1 MTPLLHWLA
10 SLLGTVAL
18 TLSVSAYTDGCGDGR
33 GLTYSGTRTRP
44 GVAACGPA
52 LYGRTLWSP
61 MLPGKY
67 ITCLDRGS
75 AITDGHV
82 DVWMESEAEALE
94 WGRRELVV
102 LVLPIP
108 APSVM
113 MPHPCVGEECQIAER
128 RLR

>member
-1 MTPLLHWLA
+1 
-10 SLLGTVAL
+10 
-18 TLSVSAYTDGCGDGR
+18 
-33 GLTYSGTRTRP
+33 
-44 GVAACGPA
+44 
-52 LYGRTLWSP
+52 

-82 DVWMESEAEALE
+82 DVWMESEADALE

-108 APSVM
+108 APQVM
-113 MPHPCVGEECQIAER
+113 MVHPCVGEECAAAEE
-128 RLR
+128 RLWK

>member
-1 MTPLLHWLA
+1 MWLHWLA

-44 GVAACGPA
+44 GVAACPDS
-52 LYGRTLWSP
+52 LYLRTLYV
-61 MLPGKY
+61 PGAPERFY
-67 ITCLDRGS
+67 TCLDKGS
-75 AITDGHV
+75 AVTEGFIDLWTEREED
-82 DVWMESEAEALE
+82 ALA

-113 MPHPCVGEECQIAER
+113 MPHPCVGEECAAAEE
-128 RLR
+128 RLWK